1 MAELKTK
8 KVVLQRDINKKLL
21 CETKDMLDT
30 LTVGLDEGKQSKM
43 PVKEYQRYK
52 NGLLRKNLKA
62 MKEKGHIPSFLEKSE
77 EA

>member
-1 MAELKTK
+1 MEK
-8 KVVLQRDINKKLL
+8 KKAVLQRDIKAKLL
-21 CETKDMLDT
+21 GETKDMLDT

-52 NGLLRKNLKA
+52 NGLLRKNLKT
-62 MKEKGHIPSFLEKSE
+62 MKEKGQIPSFLEKSE